1 MSDLLAVPVAVDR
14 RMPFQRWAIR
24 VGLAAFAI
32 LLLVNLSKMLRY
44 VAYTTGYP
52 YSLDY
57 GEGIVWQQ
65 MLNIVAGKGYQP
77 IGVFPAIVYHYPPVY
92 HLTTAAVAAIFGM
105 DGLYAGRWVSFLCTV
120 VTMVLSG
127 VLAASAVPRDETRAV
142 RICVALTAG
151 FCLTSCYPVAKWSAL
166 MRVDMLATAFSL
178 AGLLLVIRAP
188 ARRSAIVAAAILFV
202 LAIYTKQTSIAAPAA
217 SFLGLL
223 VVRPKAAFLLLA
235 VCLALGLSALGWLSA
250 ASDGGFL
257 RHIILYNIN
266 RLDLSTWQSM
276 AWTLLAHGNILVVS
290 GIGAFFALRRLREGG
305 MAGLRERCERD
316 ARLLAL
322 LILLIF
328 LLLKTVL
335 LLAMLK
341 SGSADNYMVEWFTA
355 VAIFLAL
362 ALMPALRIA
371 FGHEGRMSTILTVF
385 VVLGLPIHAYQVET
399 FGHSRRASSVQRD
412 ALAHVVD
419 EIRASPKPVISDD
432 MTLLIRAGRP
442 VLWEPAITA
451 ELSHAG
457 LYDDKAFA
465 AKVRRGDFGFFVT
478 EGDRGDLLYDS
489 RYNPVVADA
498 IDAAYPRREYIPSRL
513 MLHLPAR

>member
-1 MSDLLAVPVAVDR
+1 MTHLLAEPVAVDR
-14 RMPFQRWAIR
+14 RALFQRWAIR
-24 VGLAAFAI
+24 VGLAVFAI
-32 LLLVNLSKMLRY
+32 LLLINLSKMLRY

-92 HLTTAAVAAIFGM
+92 HLTTAAVAAVFGM
-105 DGLYAGRWVSFLCTV
+105 DGLYAGRWVSFLSTAV
-120 VTMVLSG
+120 MMVLSSL
-127 VLAASAVPRDETRAV
+127 LAASAVSRDEPRAV
-142 RICVALTAG
+142 RICVALIAG
-151 FCLTSCYPVAKWSAL
+151 LCLTSCYPVAKWSAL

-223 VVRPKAAFLLLA
+223 LVRPKAAFLLLA
-235 VCLALGLSALGWLSA
+235 VCVVLGLSALGWLSA
-250 ASDGGFL
+250 ATDGGFL

-266 RLDLSTWQSM
+266 RLDLSMWQFT
-276 AWTLLAHGNILVVS
+276 AFILLAHADLLVVA
-290 GIGAFFALRRLREGG
+290 GIGAFFALRRLRDGG
-305 MAGLRERCERD
+305 MVGLGDRCRRD
-316 ARLLAL
+316 ASLLAL
-322 LILLIF
+322 LILSIF
-328 LLLKTVL
+328 LPLKTL
-335 LLAMLK
+335 MLLAMLK
-341 SGSADNYMVEWFTA
+341 SGSTDNYMVEWFCA
-355 VAIFLAL
+355 VAIFVGLAVL
-362 ALMPALRIA
+362 PALRIA
-371 FGHEGRMSTILTVF
+371 FGHEARISAILTVL
-385 VVLGLPIHAYQVET
+385 VVLGLPFHAYQVET
-399 FGHSRRASSVQRD
+399 FGHSRKADSVHRN

-419 EIRASPKPVISDD
+419 EIRASAKPVISDD

-465 AKVRRGDFGFFVT
+465 AMVRRGDFGFFVT
-478 EGDRGDLLYDS
+478 EGDRGERLYDS

-498 IDAAYPRREYIPSRL
+498 IGAAYPRKEYIPGLL
-513 MLHLPAR
+513 MRHLPAR